1 LAGTVRYGTVI
12 ALCFFPCSFSFVP
25 LLCCVVLCVLR
36 VVGVD
41 KPGISGG
48 RPACVVPY
56 VVVCAFLPSLWFCFV
71 QVSLL
76 TSLSL
81 SLIPITHTSH
91 TTIEWN
97 GITRDCNVSVRFES
111 LKCRCF

>member
-1 LAGTVRYGTVI
+1 MSNFGVIHSLDESMFGRYGTVRYGTVI
-12 ALCFFPCSFSFVP
+12 APCLFPCSFSFVP

-56 VVVCAFLPSLWFCFV
+56 VVVCAFLSSLWFCFV

-76 TSLSL
+76 TSLTL
-81 SLIPITHTSH
+81 THTHH
-91 TTIEWN
+91 THTH
-97 GITRDCNVSVRFES
+97 S
-111 LKCRCF
+111 